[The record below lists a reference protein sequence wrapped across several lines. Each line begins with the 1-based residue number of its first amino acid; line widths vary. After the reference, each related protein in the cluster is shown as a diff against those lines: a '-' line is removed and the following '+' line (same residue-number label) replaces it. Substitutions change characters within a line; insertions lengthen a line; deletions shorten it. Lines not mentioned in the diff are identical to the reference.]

1 MSFMK
6 KKYQS
11 NTFIAS
17 IGKLF
22 SIYLTVLLASC
33 SIPDIGKEYTPNEY
47 QARSGDSVTLSWHY
61 LNAERVY
68 VDTIKTPFDPID
80 SLRVLAEYSREY
92 VVRAY
97 QGNIDSLIDRKVLI
111 VDGQTVDN
119 NSQASDF
126 NSQNNEIITPDSI
139 ELHQED
145 RVIGTT
151 NNDISIQRGP
161 IKPFPQYTESQS
173 LESEYFTGIS
183 NGSNGAE
190 LLRVTRTISE
200 KSNKGWKIYL
210 RAVLLDKFGNFVK
223 KNFRI
228 GQDDFSLEYGC
239 DDQKFSKVTYSDS
252 KLVMPPVNSGGCDF
266 SILLDNSAAVQDND
280 RIIAALGRFSENL
293 TQQDRVQFSVF
304 NQNYNQLIPMQSP
317 ETAIS
322 QFNSISIETPNGLNS
337 LYKSV
342 YKNVEQFP
350 KSNNC
355 RALVVITH
363 YNDNSSLVYTAAD
376 LINISK
382 SADVPIYIIAVGDAL
397 RTYFLNYICG
407 SSGGKLYHIF
417 EDEADNIPSILNEIA
432 FSLKNYYQIEFN
444 IFDLPSDIVK
454 TGKAGKCD
462 ELQTTLILNSDG
474 EELKTN
480 VNIFPHPIP
489 EYSQYQ
495 AVAMFDDKSSD
506 IIRQYYPLMDSL
518 AVTLLDNPDYSIELI
533 GNSSNEGD
541 QNYNLDISAK
551 RAEKVKSYLVAQGV
565 PEKQLITKAKG
576 YTKPIYFN
584 PRLPWQ
590 ESFNRRVEIRW
601 LEPNKYPYE
610 IVAGDAESEDKAQY
624 LEDTWRKRGY
634 RSYYERIIDND
645 QAKYLIKLWGYT
657 SLNDAKSTI
666 EVLQKKYKKDSFYLE

>member
-6 KKYQS
+6 KKYKS
-11 NTFIAS
+11 NAFIAS
-17 IGKLF
+17 IGKLLVVCF
-22 SIYLTVLLASC
+22 TVLLSSC

-47 QARSGDSVTLSWHY
+47 QARNGDSVTISWHY

-68 VDTIKTPFDPID
+68 VDTIKTPFGPID
-80 SLRVLAEYSREY
+80 SVKVLAEYSREY

-97 QGNIDSLIDRKVLI
+97 QGNIDSLIDRKALI

-119 NSQASDF
+119 NSQASNF
-126 NSQNNEIITPDSI
+126 NSQNNEIITPDTLESN
-139 ELHQED
+139 QED
-145 RVIGTT
+145 RIKETT
-151 NNDISIQRGP
+151 NNENPIQRGP

-173 LESEYFTGIS
+173 IESEYFTGIS
-183 NGSNGAE
+183 SGDNSAE
-190 LLRVTRTISE
+190 LIRVTRTMSE
-200 KSNKGWKIYL
+200 KSNQGWKIFL
-210 RAVLLDKFGNFVK
+210 RAVLLDKYGNFVK
-223 KNFRI
+223 KDIKKAQN
-228 GQDDFSLEYGC
+228 DFTLEYGC
-239 DDQKFSKVTYSDS
+239 DDQKYSSVTYSDS

-266 SILLDNSAAVQDND
+266 SILLDNSAAVQDNV
-280 RIIAALGRFSENL
+280 RIIAALGKFSENL

-304 NQNYNQLIPMQSP
+304 NQNTNQLIPMQSP
-317 ETAIS
+317 ETAVS
-322 QFNSISIETPNGLNS
+322 QFNSLTIEAPNGLNS

-376 LINISK
+376 LINISQ
-382 SADVPIYIIAVGDAL
+382 SVDVPIYIIAVGDAL

-417 EDEADNIPSILNEIA
+417 SDEAEYIPNILNEIA

-454 TGKAGKCD
+454 TGKAGKCE
-462 ELQTTLILNSDG
+462 ELQTTLILNSNG

-495 AVAMFDDKSSD
+495 AVAMFDNKSSE
-506 IIRQYYPLMDSL
+506 IIHDYSPLMDSL
-518 AVTLLDNPDYSIELI
+518 AVTLLDNPEYSIELI

-541 QNYNLDISAK
+541 QSYNLAISAE
-551 RAEKVKSYLVAQGV
+551 RAEMIKTYLVAQGV
-565 PEKQLITKAKG
+565 PAKQLITKARG
-576 YTKPIYFN
+576 YAKPIYFN

-590 ESFNRRVEIRW
+590 ENFNRRVEIRW

-634 RSYYERIIDND
+634 RSYYERIIEND
-645 QAKYLIKLWGYT
+645 EAKYLIKLWGYT
-657 SLNDAKSTI
+657 SLAEAKAAI
-666 EVLQKKYKKDSFYLE
+666 EILQKKFKKDSFYLE

>member
-6 KKYQS
+6 KKYKS
-11 NTFIAS
+11 NAFIAS

-22 SIYLTVLLASC
+22 SVCIAVLLGSC

-47 QARSGDSVTLSWHY
+47 QARSGDSVTISWHY

-68 VDTIKTPFDPID
+68 VDTIRTPFEPID
-80 SLRVLAEYSREY
+80 SVRVLAEYSREY

-111 VDGQTVDN
+111 VDGRTVDN

-126 NSQNNEIITPDSI
+126 NSQNNEIIATNTVEPN
-139 ELHQED
+139 QED
-145 RVIGTT
+145 RITET
-151 NNDISIQRGP
+151 ANTEISIQRGP
-161 IKPFPQYTESQS
+161 IKPFPQYSESQS
-173 LESEYFTGIS
+173 EESEYFTGIS
-183 NGSNGAE
+183 NGGNSAE
-190 LLRVTRTISE
+190 LIRVTRTINE
-200 KSNKGWKIYL
+200 KSNQGWKIFL
-210 RAVLLDKFGNFVK
+210 RALLLDKYGNFVK
-223 KNFRI
+223 KDIAKTKNEFT
-228 GQDDFSLEYGC
+228 LEYGC
-239 DDQKFSKVTYSDS
+239 DDQKFSNVTFSDS
-252 KLVMPPVNSGGCDF
+252 KIVMLPVNSGGCDF

-280 RIIAALGRFSENL
+280 RIIAALGKFSESL

-304 NQNYNQLIPMQSP
+304 NQNFNQLIPMQSP

-322 QFNSISIETPNGLNS
+322 QFNSLSIETPNGLNS

-376 LINISK
+376 LINISQ
-382 SADVPIYIIAVGDAL
+382 SVDVPIYIIAVGDAL

-417 EDEADNIPSILNEIA
+417 ADEADNIPNILNEIA

-462 ELQTTLILNSDG
+462 ELQTTLIMNSNG

-480 VNIFPHPIP
+480 VNLFPHPIP

-495 AVAMFDDKSSD
+495 AVAMFDDQSSE
-506 IIRQYYPLMDSL
+506 IINQYYPLMDSL
-518 AVTLLDNPDYSIELI
+518 AVTLLDNPEYSIELI

-541 QNYNLDISAK
+541 HQFNLSISAE
-551 RAEKVKSYLVAQGV
+551 RAEKIKTYLVAQGV
-565 PEKQLITKAKG
+565 PAKQLITKARG
-576 YTKPIYFN
+576 YSKPIYFN

-624 LEDTWRKRGY
+624 LEEMWRKRGY
-634 RSYYERIIDND
+634 RSYFERIIQDGE
-645 QAKYLIKLWGYT
+645 AKYLIKLWGYT
-657 SLNDAKSTI
+657 SHSEAKSTI